1 MAKIESRSVILPETA
16 RIANGHLTVGGCDL
30 VDLARAY
37 GTPLHVFDEA
47 TLRGKARAY
56 SEAFA
61 SAEPP
66 ALLCYA
72 AKAFLNPWLARLLAS
87 EGFGLDVVS
96 AGEMMVAQRAGFP
109 MNTVHF
115 HGNNKTPVELELALE
130 LGVGRIAIDNFTE
143 IGLLEDIAGHRGAVA
158 PVWLRIAPGV
168 EAHTHEYLS
177 TGGTYSKFGIPVA
190 TDQAAE
196 AVARIVACPHLR
208 LVGFHAHIGSQI
220 FDRQPFQ
227 DNVETLLEFGL
238 QMRERHQLELAE
250 ISPGG
255 GLGIQY
261 LEGDDPPSIAEVAEA
276 ITGVVRR
283 VAAER
288 GVPPPKLVLEPG
300 RSIVGQA
307 GLTLYTAGSIKA
319 IRGGCTYVAVDGG
332 IADNV
337 RPALY
342 QAEYQA
348 IVANK
353 AGSPASDTVTI
364 AGKYC
369 ESGDILIKD
378 VRLPAME
385 PGDIIAVPAT
395 GAYCIPMASNY
406 NLSLRPPIVV
416 VTGGQALL
424 VRRRESY
431 DDLFACEVG

>member
-1 MAKIESRSVILPETA
+1 MILPETA
-16 RIANGHLTVGGCDL
+16 HIQNGRLFVGGCDL
-30 VDLARAY
+30 VELARRY

-56 SEAFA
+56 TQAF
-61 SAEPP
+61 SARLPDV
-66 ALLCYA
+66 LMCYA

-96 AGEMMVAQRAGFP
+96 AGEMTVAQRVGFP
-109 MNTVHF
+109 MEKVHF
-115 HGNNKTPVELELALE
+115 HGNNKTPQELELALE
-130 LGVGRIAIDNFTE
+130 LGVGRIAIDNLTE
-143 IGLLEDIAGHRGAVA
+143 IDMLEEIAGRRSKPAN
-158 PVWLRIAPGV
+158 VWLRIAPGV
-168 EAHTHEYLS
+168 EAHTHEYLR
-177 TGGTYSKFGIPVA
+177 TGGTYSKFGIPVM

-196 AVARIVACPHLR
+196 AAQRIVSCPDLR

-227 DNVETLLEFGL
+227 DNIETLLDFGL
-238 QMRERHQLELAE
+238 QMRERHNIQLLE

-261 LEGDDPPSIAEVAEA
+261 TEEDDPPAIADVAEA
-276 ITGVVRR
+276 IAAVVRR
-283 VAAER
+283 VASKRDME
-288 GVPPPKLVLEPG
+288 PPKLVLEPG

-307 GLTLYTAGSIKA
+307 GMTLYTAGTIKS

-332 IADNV
+332 IADNI

-342 QAEYQA
+342 QAKYQA
-348 IVANK
+348 VVANK
-353 AGSPASDTVTI
+353 ADAEPQQTVTI

-369 ESGDILIKD
+369 ESGDILIRDASLPVIATGD
-378 VRLPAME
+378 V
-385 PGDIIAVPAT
+385 IAVPAT

-416 VTGGQALL
+416 VNNGQAML
-424 VRRRESY
+424 VRRRETF
-431 DDLFACEVG
+431 DDLLACEVD